1 MDMST
6 QALSERAQLLLDT
19 LEDLTG
25 QKAPLESRAPEDALK
40 LLEEEG
46 GGLGY
51 SQLNELLLLLGY
63 DRVTLDFF
71 RYLVDGEVDYEPGL
85 AFRSLAQLQDGAE
98 RFRKLALLYFGNVKF
113 AFKNLS
119 ASPDMLRLYWLETMP
134 RDVEEFTSRHEPV
147 QPLVPIAGKDTFYL
161 GYIVHREL
169 KSRLEKNP
177 NDPEALADEKKRAEI
192 VEAGNRN
199 HVAYLASDHLD
210 VYIATSMRERHEY
223 LFVNRLTSEIFG
235 HEQLRRLKLRWFD
248 PTQAYCPDRID
259 KGLSEALMLRRA
271 KCTVYF
277 VQETDTLGKDSELA
291 STLAQG
297 KPVIAFVPQA
307 GEGYAEDLLAR
318 LQETYPEKSERA
330 LLLEQL
336 RIFEQ
341 IAAWMDR
348 DVQGWLACPEDFD
361 VQQARARLSKSI
373 RKHYD
378 GRARMLREDH
388 PLGIQV
394 NLETGVANGVLVVRT
409 AEDCAELIRRVLTRT
424 LTFTLKTREIN
435 GVRYVLLLEDVS
447 GCIFRVMTG
456 DAMLSN
462 AFWNFYLEE

>member
-1 MDMST
+1 MST
-6 QALSERAQLLLDT
+6 QALSERAQLLLNT

-25 QKAPLESRAPEDALK
+25 QKAPLQSGALEDALK
-40 LLEEEG
+40 LLEEKG

-63 DRVTLDFF
+63 DRVTMDFF

-85 AFRSLAQLQDGAE
+85 AFRSLDQLRDGTE

-119 ASPDMLRLYWLETMP
+119 ASPEMLRLYWLEMMP
-134 RDVEEFTSRHEPV
+134 REIEEFTSRHAPV
-147 QPLVPIAGKDTFYL
+147 QPLISIPGQDTFYL
-161 GYIVHREL
+161 GYIVQREL
-169 KSRLEKNP
+169 KNRLEKNP
-177 NDPEALADEKKRAEI
+177 HDPEAVEHETKRQGI
-192 VEAGNRN
+192 VEDGNRN
-199 HVAYLASDHLD
+199 HIAYLASDHLD

-223 LFVNRLTSEIFG
+223 LFVNRLTSAIFE
-235 HEQLRRLKLRWFD
+235 HERLRSLKLRWFD
-248 PTQAYCPDRID
+248 PTQAYCHDRID

-297 KPVIAFVPQA
+297 KPVVAFVPQA

-318 LQETYPEKSERA
+318 LQETYPERSERA

-336 RIFEQ
+336 RIFEPM
-341 IAAWMDR
+341 AAWTDLT
-348 DVQGWLACPEDFD
+348 VQDWLAHPEEFD
-361 VQQARARLSKSI
+361 VQEARVRLSRSI
-373 RKHYD
+373 QEHYD
-378 GRARMLREDH
+378 RRARMLREDH

-409 AEDCAELIRRVLTRT
+409 AEACAELIRRVLTRT
-424 LTFTLKTREIN
+424 LAFTLETREIS
-435 GVRYVLLLEDVS
+435 GLRYVLLREDVS

-462 AFWNFYLEE
+462 AFWNFYLDE